1 MLKSL
6 STTRPTINEEDMS
19 KLEKFKEDFG
29 QEG

>member
-6 STTRPTINEEDMS
+6 STTRPTVNEEDMS